1 MLRIQTHTH
10 TYIYTD
16 GHIFGLPWWLSGK
29 EFTCQYRRLG
39 FSPRVG
45 KIPGKGNENPR
56 LYSYL
61 ENPMDR
67 GAWQATVHRSQK
79 VGQDLQLND
88 NCMCN
93 TYLYTYTVRLKLKK
107 VGKTTRPFRY
117 DLSQIPYN
125 YTVEVRN
132 RFKGLDLIDR
142 VSNELWTEVHDIV
155 QDSGIKT
162 IPMEKKCKKAK

>member
-1 MLRIQTHTH
+1 
-10 TYIYTD
+10 
-16 GHIFGLPWWLSGK
+16 
-29 EFTCQYRRLG
+29 
-39 FSPRVG
+39 
-45 KIPGKGNENPR
+45 
-56 LYSYL
+56 
-61 ENPMDR
+61 MDR

-125 YTVEVRN
+125 YIVEVIN
-132 RFKGLDLIDR
+132 RFKALDLRDK
-142 VSNELWTEVHDIV
+142 VPEELWTEVH
-155 QDSGIKT
+155 GIIQEAVIK
-162 IPMEKKCKKAK
+162 IILKEKK